1 MPKCCSLCFED
12 RQISREI
19 AAKASETGTCSF
31 CKAENVP
38 LIAPILLREFFE
50 QLQGSY
56 IVTEDGGKNL
66 AEWFKLDW
74 RLCDSLSILQT
85 KELLGE
91 IFDDANLLRTNF
103 VPISQ
108 PTSTNLNLWARLRT
122 ELMEENRFFPKGTI
136 SDERMH
142 FLATQLILQ
151 NADIP
156 AVWYRARIQETSV
169 PYTAD
174 QMGPPPK
181 EKATHGRA
189 NPAGISYLY
198 IASDL
203 NTAISEIRPH
213 TGELVTVAEFELTEQ
228 VNLVDLR
235 FPRKLVTP
243 FICENESD
251 IIQLRGD
258 VEFLE
263 RLGEELTRP
272 VLPRAAAIDYIPSQY
287 LCEMIKKFGFDGV
300 IYRSSVGSEMNMALF
315 YPHKARARGAS
326 MHYVSKVEVQA
337 VLADVAGLR

>member
-19 AAKASETGTCSF
+19 VAKASETGTCSF
-31 CKAENVP
+31 CKAEDVP

-56 IVTEDGGKNL
+56 VVTEDDGKNL

-91 IFDDANLLRTNF
+91 IFDDANLLRSNF
-103 VPISQ
+103 APISQ

-169 PYTAD
+169 PYTVD

-181 EKATHGRA
+181 EKTTHGRA

-315 YPHKARARGAS
+315 YPQKARARGAS

-337 VLADVAGLR
+337 VLTNVAGLR

>member
-19 AAKASETGTCSF
+19 VAKSSETGTCSF
-31 CKAENVP
+31 CKSENVS

-56 IVTEDGGKNL
+56 VATEEGGKNL

-91 IFDDANLLRTNF
+91 IFDDANLLRANF
-103 VPISQ
+103 APISQ

-169 PYTAD
+169 PYTID

-203 NTAISEIRPH
+203 TTAISEIRPH
-213 TGELVTVAEFELTEQ
+213 TGELVTIAEFELTEQ

-235 FPRKLVTP
+235 SPRKLVTP
-243 FICENESD
+243 FICESESD

-300 IYRSSVGSEMNMALF
+300 IYRSSVGTEMNMALF
-315 YPHKARARGAS
+315 YPQKARAKGTS
-326 MHYVSKVEVQA
+326 MHYVSKIEVQA
-337 VLADVAGLR
+337 ARKDDPIG